1 MFQVG
6 FYELLILAGTV
17 MVPLLVIVFV
27 IWVVRQK

>member
-6 FYELLILAGTV
+6 FYELLILAGIV